1 MYIFLFYGIISVLLL
16 LTLLPLTKGE
26 IMATTTE
33 NLKDAFAGESQAY
46 QKYSAFAK
54 KAEREGFINIAKLFK
69 TTAEAERIHAEG
81 HLKALDAIAST
92 AENLKGAIEGETYE
106 FTEMYPPMSD
116 LATEEGHRA
125 KTMFRFA
132 LGAEKVHA
140 EIYAKALEAVKAGV
154 DLDVTDFYL
163 CPICG
168 YIELGAAPDVCPIC
182 GALAKVFEKVA

>member
-1 MYIFLFYGIISVLLL
+1 
-16 LTLLPLTKGE
+16 
-26 IMATTTE
+26 MASTTD

-46 QKYSAFAK
+46 QKYTAFAK
-54 KAEREGFINIAKLFK
+54 KAEREGFANIAKLFK

-81 HLKALDAIAST
+81 HLKALEAIATT
-92 AENLKGAIEGETYE
+92 AENLQSAIDGETFEY
-106 FTEMYPPMSD
+106 TEMYPPMEEQAND
-116 LATEEGHRA
+116 EGHRA

-140 EIYAKALEAVKAGV
+140 EIYAKALEAVKNGT
-154 DLDVTDFYL
+154 DMDVSDFYL

-168 YIELGAAPDVCPIC
+168 YIELGETPEKCPIC